1 MGVPTGQAG
10 KVGWV
15 PVSAAA
21 VPVCAACVCAHHHLA
36 SPPRAGTFSSDD
48 ALNCS
53 SSLGKFFFFLFGLQS
68 YSKFAGEVVEDG
80 GWSECLW
87 TVLG

>member
-10 KVGWV
+10 KVGWE

-21 VPVCAACVCAHHHLA
+21 VPVCAACVQCVCVHHHLA

-53 SSLGKFFFFLFGLQS
+53 SSLGNFFFPIWP
-68 YSKFAGEVVEDG
+68 SK
-80 GWSECLW
+80 L
-87 TVLG
+87 L